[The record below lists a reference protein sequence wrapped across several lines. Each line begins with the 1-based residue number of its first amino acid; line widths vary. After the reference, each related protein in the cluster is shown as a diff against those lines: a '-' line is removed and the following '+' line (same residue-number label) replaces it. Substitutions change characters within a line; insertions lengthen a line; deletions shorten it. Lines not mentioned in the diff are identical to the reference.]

1 MKGEHAFKKRV
12 LFVDDDPVYHEMLS
26 ELYLLWGDGSWE
38 MEFASS
44 AYQALSMLQQK
55 PFKLAVIDI
64 NMPVLDGM
72 QLLVMIARRHPD
84 IKQAV
89 MTAFATAENR
99 AFCLANGA
107 ELFIQKP
114 RSADG
119 MKMVFTMLNDL
130 VSWTPGE
137 GFQGMLRQV
146 GLQDVIQMECLGR
159 NSSILEIHN
168 QQMRGRIYI
177 EDGNIIHAH
186 VGEQTG
192 QSSLQKLLALSG
204 GSFQLL
210 PFEKPPQRTIE
221 GSWEFLLMEA
231 ARLHDETASQTPPPE
246 PQARPADEPPPAREI
261 AAAADSRPRVMETL
275 ICSGNGEVLY
285 EAQCPDAQAR
295 VQIMRQIAQAATSL
309 GQLLP
314 LGTFRQPRS
323 SMAFRMRGHASA
335 PQPHG
340 LCARGPARGAK
351 SPIAIPMN
359 DALNEWLA
367 SCALM
372 PGMLGCGV
380 RFPNQICLSYSFNEA
395 CSRERLDE
403 MLNSLA
409 GALTRFSA
417 QKPASPL
424 LTWTFTEGLVRL
436 IVRPDGVML
445 GLASTSD
452 ALAAENLKQVTEEFL
467 TLQI

>member
-1 MKGEHAFKKRV
+1 MKGERTFNKRV
-12 LFVDDDPVYHEMLS
+12 LFVDDDQVYHEMLA

-38 MEFASS
+38 MEFAGN
-44 AYQALSMLQQK
+44 AYQALSLLQQK

-72 QLLVMIARRHPD
+72 QLLVMITRRHPD
-84 IKQAV
+84 VKLAV
-89 MTAFATAENR
+89 MTADASAENR

-119 MKMVFTMLNDL
+119 MKMVFTMLNEL

-159 NSSILEIHN
+159 NSSILEVHN

-177 EDGNIIHAH
+177 EDGSIIHAN

-192 QSSLQKLLALSG
+192 EPSLHKLLAMSG

-231 ARLHDETASQTPPPE
+231 ARVRDEIASQPPPPE
-246 PQARPADEPPPAREI
+246 PQAMPADEPLLARKI
-261 AAAADSRPRVMETL
+261 AAAAASRPRILETL
-275 ICSGNGEVLY
+275 ICSGNGAVLY
-285 EAQCPDAQAR
+285 ETQCPDAQAR
-295 VQIMRQIAQAATSL
+295 VRLMRQIAQEAAGL

-314 LGTFRQPRS
+314 LG
-323 SMAFRMRGHASA
+323 AFDNLEVQWPS
-335 PQPHG
+335 
-340 LCARGPARGAK
+340 
-351 SPIAIPMN
+351 
-359 DALNEWLA
+359 
-367 SCALM
+367 
-372 PGMLGCGV
+372 GCEV
-380 RFPNQICLSYSFNEA
+380 TQ
-395 CSRERLDE
+395 
-403 MLNSLA
+403 
-409 GALTRFSA
+409 
-417 QKPASPL
+417 
-424 LTWTFTEGLVRL
+424 
-436 IVRPDGVML
+436 VRPGHMAYVRVALPDGQ
-445 GLASTSD
+445 
-452 ALAAENLKQVTEEFL
+452 NPQ
-467 TLQI
+467 LQSP

>member
-1 MKGEHAFKKRV
+1 M
-12 LFVDDDPVYHEMLS
+12 DDDPVYHEMLS

-84 IKQAV
+84 IKLAV
-89 MTAFATAENR
+89 MTGHATAENR

-137 GFQGMLRQV
+137 GFHGMLRQV

-192 QSSLQKLLALSG
+192 QSSLQKLLGLSG

-231 ARLHDETASQTPPPE
+231 ARLHDETTSQPFPPE
-246 PQARPADEPPPAREI
+246 PPARPADEPPPAREI
-261 AAAADSRPRVMETL
+261 AAAADSSPRVMETL
-275 ICSGNGEVLY
+275 ICSGTGDVLY
-285 EAQCPDAQAR
+285 EAHCPDAQAR
-295 VQIMRQIAQAATSL
+295 VRFMRQIAQAATSL
-309 GQLLP
+309 GQFLP
-314 LGTFRQPRS
+314 LGTFDTLEVQWS
-323 SMAFRMRGHASA
+323 SGCEITQMRPNHMAYVRV
-335 PQPHG
+335 
-340 LCARGPARGAK
+340 
-351 SPIAIPMN
+351 
-359 DALNEWLA
+359 ALNGEQNPQL
-367 SCALM
+367 
-372 PGMLGCGV
+372 
-380 RFPNQICLSYSFNEA
+380 R
-395 CSRERLDE
+395 
-403 MLNSLA
+403 
-409 GALTRFSA
+409 
-417 QKPASPL
+417 SP
-424 LTWTFTEGLVRL
+424 
-436 IVRPDGVML
+436 
-445 GLASTSD
+445 
-452 ALAAENLKQVTEEFL
+452 
-467 TLQI
+467 